1 MATLLNTAMYHMIIR
16 DSRVAYDTVLVPG
29 TTISMYSIIL
39 KQEFGSMFIVESRV
53 DDVGEACARFS
64 CR

>member
-1 MATLLNTAMYHMIIR
+1 MIW
-16 DSRVAYDTVLVPG
+16 DSRVVYDTVLVPG

-39 KQEFGSMFIVESRV
+39 KQEFSTTGRLVVESGV